1 MTTVEEEY
9 NLNTLLSLTGRYQ
22 SQDYQ
27 WSIPVR
33 YGNIE
38 YDVTLNGGSVEIYF
52 ETSEDNFL
60 TIDNTKIITLSDG
73 RAIIDLSDLDY
84 SEYLRFTIT
93 IQTIEDITPRIHR
106 LDINGQA
113 IWEIRETPFNMDL
126 LTLTRDILIQN
137 LTDALLLK
145 RDISPSY
152 IHTLLTIKLDESIS
166 SLVDTYLKLT
176 TESTTNIDTI
186 LKLLGRYTS
195 EYYNWG
201 QIVDYANVEV
211 YSTLYGCEVQL
222 IVETSDDNF
231 STIKDTLS
239 FYLSGG
245 TEVLDISSLNY
256 SAYVRYRLVLS
267 SIYDNITPHIHKL
280 VMNVQG
286 ISEEARTLPISIDML
301 TLNPDRTASLLL
313 NVILSR
319 YGTKK
324 LQIDYDTLLS
334 IVNDLSSNI
343 DLLTKVTNELDID
356 IDVYLSKEIKNSNII
371 DSILSKIIKTS
382 YKTNTLLSKFDTLD
396 TYKDALVQFIK
407 SPISTLSD
415 TQLTLDDIEL
425 QNLLN
430 VIIALSNDESFDFDT
445 YLELTKS
452 TSMNIDARVFKYGV
466 KTLLEKLDIICKKNN
481 ISLSNLLDV
490 VTILRYSIDFNID
503 TYLQLTSKE
512 SKVIDTLLQ
521 YNNISN
527 LLNSIDIILNNRY
540 NSISFLSDII
550 TIISKSEEISM
561 DVLTKIASFQSLNI
575 DTILYSPIE
584 INVLYNLD
592 SIMRKLNITE
602 SQVIDIITIIITS
615 TSFNIDSILKV
626 CDKDTDTSY
635 DTIIKIDNNL
645 INYVMDLYLSLRTEN
660 RYILDVILKR
670 LELSKYNI
678 DTLGLKRDLNGN
690 YGFDV
695 ILWLY
700 SVFLDY
706 AKQSPS
712 SLYDMINTTSSIFG
726 LTNSLSDLLICI
738 NLASS
743 EMYLSNSI
751 SDVFAKTH
759 LISSGLT
766 ATPSTTGMLS
776 LTVTQEAVDK
786 YD

>member
-9 NLNTLLSLTGRYQ
+9 NLNTLLSLTGRYK

-60 TIDNTKIITLSDG
+60 TIDNTKTITLSDG

-113 IWEIRETPFNMDL
+113 SWEVRETPFNVDL
-126 LTLTRDILIQN
+126 LTLTKDILIQN

-145 RDISPSY
+145 RDINPSY
-152 IHTLLTIKLDESIS
+152 IYNLLTIKLNESLY
-166 SLVDTYLKLT
+166 SLIDTYIKIT
-176 TESTTNIDTI
+176 TESTNNIDTI

-195 EYYNWG
+195 EYYYWG
-201 QIVDYANVEV
+201 QVVDYANVEV
-211 YSTLYGCEVQL
+211 YSTLYGCKVQL

-231 STIKDTLS
+231 STIKDTIS

-245 TEVLDISSLNY
+245 TEILNISSLNN
-256 SAYVRYRLVLS
+256 STYVRYRLVLS
-267 SIYDNITPHIHKL
+267 SIYDSITPRIHKL

-286 ISEEARTLPISIDML
+286 LSVGTITLPMSIDML

-313 NVILSR
+313 NVVLGEISLK
-319 YGTKK
+319 T

-334 IVNDLSSNI
+334 IVNDISSNI
-343 DLLTKVTNELDID
+343 DLLIKVTKELNMDIE
-356 IDVYLSKEIKNSNII
+356 VYLSKKITNRVIV
-371 DSILSKIIKTS
+371 DTILSKIMKSNYT
-382 YKTNTLLSKFDTLD
+382 TDVLLSKFETLSK
-396 TYKDALVQFIK
+396 YKDALIQFIN
-407 SPISTLSD
+407 SPILTVVD
-415 TQLTLDDIEL
+415 TNLILDDIEL
-425 QNLLN
+425 KYLLN

-466 KTLLEKLDIICKKNN
+466 QTLLEKLDIICKKNN

-503 TYLQLTSKE
+503 AYLQLTSKE

-527 LLNSIDIILNNRY
+527 LLNSIDTILNNRY

-550 TIISKSEEISM
+550 TIISKSEEISI

-584 INVLYNLD
+584 INVLYDLD
-592 SIMRKLNITE
+592 SVMRKLNITE
-602 SQVIDIITIIITS
+602 SQVIDIITTIITS

-645 INYVMDLYLSLRTEN
+645 INYVMDLYLSLRIEN

-678 DTLGLKRDLNGN
+678 DTLELKRDLKGN
-690 YGFDV
+690 YGFNV

-726 LTNSLSDLLICI
+726 LTDSLSDLLICI

-759 LISSGLT
+759 LISSRLT